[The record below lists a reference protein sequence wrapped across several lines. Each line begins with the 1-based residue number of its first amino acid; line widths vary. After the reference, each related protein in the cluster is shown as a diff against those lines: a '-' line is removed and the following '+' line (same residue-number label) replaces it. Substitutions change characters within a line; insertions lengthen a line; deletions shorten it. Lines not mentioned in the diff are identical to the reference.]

1 MENSDSL
8 QVEKRRGALA
18 IAIGGLSAGSLDL
31 LQASILFGWNVPKV
45 IAAGLVG
52 KQAIHGGVGMYLI
65 GLILHYF
72 IATTAAS
79 IYYGAS
85 RKLPFLKVNWIVCGL
100 FFGMAVEN
108 VMNLIVLPLS
118 ALHSRGPYQLQDLI
132 LGFVIHMIV
141 VGLPVAYSIRR
152 FSTS

>member
-1 MENSDSL
+1 MENSASSPAG
-8 QVEKRRGALA
+8 KRSGALA

-31 LQASILFGWNVPKV
+31 LQASILFGWSVPKV
-45 IAAGLVG
+45 IAAGLLG
-52 KQAIHGGVGMYLI
+52 KQAIHGRAGMYIL

-72 IATTAAS
+72 IATSAAA

-85 RKLPFLKVNWIVCGL
+85 LKLPFLKINWIVCGL

-118 ALHSRGPYQLQDLI
+118 ALHSRGPFELHDLI
-132 LGFVIHMIV
+132 LGFVVHMIV
-141 VGLPVAYSIRR
+141 VGLPIAFSIRR
-152 FSTS
+152 FSN